1 MSTSP
6 SSPDL
11 TPIPIQPAIAMLF
24 CFAVGIGFDRV
35 VGVDWQISIA
45 IVVVSLF
52 VWWLAQSRKLT
63 SYGLLALAVTL
74 VGSGAFYHHGR
85 WNWFSANDL
94 AVYCDNNPRPVCLR
108 GTIVSE
114 GRYVAK
120 PIESLF
126 DALPRGESTRFRVRA
141 TAVRD
146 GTQWLPADGMAN
158 LTIRERVSHVQF
170 GDEVELVGQLFRI
183 GKPSSPGQFDFQ
195 NFMRAQK
202 QSCAIHCNFADALV
216 VQQQA
221 PQRSNVFLLS
231 RLRSELD
238 QLIHR
243 HVGSEQAGFASA
255 ILLGNREQ
263 LPFEHRELFL
273 KTGTAH
279 LLAISGLHVGIL
291 ASVFLLMYQFGILG
305 RRWALLLT
313 IAFVFFYAW
322 LVEFRPPV
330 SRAAILLTLF
340 CTGRLIGRKGNDY
353 SLLAIAGFIILLINP
368 DDLFQLGPQLSFLAF
383 ATIILFKDCIF
394 PRFSEDPIDRLI
406 RNTRPVEVRLM
417 QQFGRKLRQAIL
429 VSGLIWVVGLPLVAK
444 NFHLVTPIALLV
456 NPVVLFPIA
465 LSLFAGLGVCV
476 FGSWLPVVGDL
487 CGVVCGASL
496 QSVSW
501 CITKAEEVSFGHW
514 WTVGPSQLAIGG
526 FYLLLVGFAIISFAN
541 GNKALMRKFVLLWSG
556 WILFAWLLPTH
567 CVKMYERKRMDS
579 LQATFLDVGHGSS
592 VLLQLPGGQA
602 MLYDAGSIASSKFA
616 AETVS
621 NLLWKQGVGHLDS
634 IVVSHA
640 DIDHLNAI
648 PDIVER
654 FSVGKVYV
662 SLPMLRSRAGSEVV
676 QEFFSRLDSH
686 GVRFGEIGC
695 GDIACLA
702 NETRLEVLLPP
713 DSGTA
718 SSTNSDSVVLLIDVE
733 GKKILLPGDL
743 EQNGL
748 RLLLAR
754 EPIDCD
760 LAMLPHHGSKNSQP
774 KAFVDWCN
782 PEILIVS
789 AGGKKLDEDVLR
801 QVATPERNVLT
812 TARQGTIRVEVDSG
826 KPDRISHWA
835 GDGWVTLLRK

>member
-6 SSPDL
+6 SSPDQ

-24 CFAVGIGFDRV
+24 CFSVGIGFDRV

-52 VWWLAQSRKLT
+52 CWWLAQSRKLT
-63 SYGLLALAVTL
+63 SLGLLSLAVAL
-74 VGSGAFYHHGR
+74 VASGAFYHHGR
-85 WNWFSANDL
+85 WNWFAANDL
-94 AVYCDNNPRPVCLR
+94 AVYCDTNPRPVCLR

-126 DALPRGESTRFRVRA
+126 DALPRGESTRFRIRP

-146 GTQWLPADGMAN
+146 GIQWLPADGMAN
-158 LTIRERVSHVQF
+158 LTIRERVSHVRF
-170 GDEVELVGQLFRI
+170 GDEVELVGQFFRI

-221 PQRSNVFLLS
+221 PSRSNAFVLS
-231 RLRSELD
+231 SLRSKLD

-243 HVGSEQAGFASA
+243 HVGAEQAGFASA

-263 LPFEHRELFL
+263 LPPEHRELFL

-291 ASVFLLMYQFGILG
+291 ASIFLLAYRLGVLG

-313 IAFVFFYAW
+313 IAFVIFYAW

-383 ATIILFKDCIF
+383 ATIILFKDHIF
-394 PRFSEDPIDRLI
+394 PGFSEDPIDRLI
-406 RNTRPVEVRLM
+406 RNTRPVEVRLLH
-417 QQFGRKLRQAIL
+417 QFGRKLRQAIL

-444 NFHLVTPIALLV
+444 NFHLVTPVSLAV

-476 FGSWLPVVGDL
+476 FGGWLPIAGDL
-487 CGVVCGASL
+487 CGSVCGASL
-496 QSVSW
+496 QTVSW
-501 CITKAEEVSFGHW
+501 CIATAEDVSFGHW
-514 WTVGPSQLAIGG
+514 WAVGPSQLAIMG
-526 FYLLLVGFAIISFAN
+526 FYLLLAGFAIVSFAN
-541 GNKALMRKFVLLWSG
+541 GYKASMRKFVLLWSG
-556 WILFAWLLPTH
+556 WILFAWLLPTQ
-567 CVKMYERKRMDS
+567 CEKLYERKTLGS
-579 LQATFLDVGHGSS
+579 FHATFLDVGHGSS
-592 VLLQLPGGQA
+592 VLLQLPKGQT
-602 MLYDAGSIASSKFA
+602 MLYDAGSLASSNFA
-616 AETVS
+616 AETIS
-621 NLLWKQGVGHLDS
+621 NLLWEQGVGHVDS
-634 IVVSHA
+634 IVISHA
-640 DIDHLNAI
+640 DLDHLNAV
-648 PDIVER
+648 PNIVER

-662 SLPMLRSRAGSEVV
+662 SVPMLSGSEDSEIV
-676 QEFFSRLDSH
+676 QELFSRLESR
-686 GVRFGEIGC
+686 GVRYGEIGC
-695 GDIACLA
+695 GDVANVA

-713 DSGTA
+713 DAGTA
-718 SSTNSDSVVLLIDVE
+718 SSTNSDSVVLLIEVD

-748 RLLLAR
+748 QLLLAL
-754 EPIDCD
+754 EPTDCD
-760 LAMLPHHGSKNSQP
+760 VAMLPHHGSKNSQP
-774 KAFVDWCN
+774 KEFVDWCN

-789 AGGKKLDEDVLR
+789 AGGKKLDENVLR
-801 QVATPERNVLT
+801 QVAAPERNVLT